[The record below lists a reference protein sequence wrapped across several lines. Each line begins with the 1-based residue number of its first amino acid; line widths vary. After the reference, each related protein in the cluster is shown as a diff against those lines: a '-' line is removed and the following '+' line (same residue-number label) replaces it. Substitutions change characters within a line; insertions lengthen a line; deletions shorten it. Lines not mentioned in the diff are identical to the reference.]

1 MRKLG
6 YGLLITTGLLF
17 GPLAGA
23 QGNRQTPAPERETN
37 TPAQQQSSCPCGMMG
52 GGTMGHG
59 MGGAGMHCPMRGMAD
74 VQVEETR
81 TGAILRLTAKDP
93 SQVSEVQRMA
103 EGMQRCMSG
112 SGTPQQG
119 QPSSPGQQQR

>member
-23 QGNRQTPAPERETN
+23 QDTHQTPSPERQTNA
-37 TPAQQQSSCPCGMMG
+37 PAQQQSGCPCGMMG
-52 GGTMGHG
+52 SGMMGHG
-59 MGGAGMHCPMRGMAD
+59 MGGAGMSCPMHGMAD
-74 VQVEETR
+74 VKVEQTQ
-81 TGAILRLTAKDP
+81 TGAILRLTAKNP
-93 SQVSEVQRMA
+93 GQVAEVQRMA
-103 EGMQRCMSG
+103 EGMQRCMSA